1 MLFRGYSAKTFLM
14 LTLQSLKRGFPAV
27 WVFHAVVHVAPPVP
41 ARLRSACLGNGLC
54 QAG

>member
-27 WVFHAVVHVAPPVP
+27 SVFHAVVHAASPVF
-41 ARLRSACLGNGLC
+41 ARLRSACLGNSLYQDG
-54 QAG
+54 

>member
-1 MLFRGYSAKTFLM
+1 M

-41 ARLRSACLGNGLC
+41 ARLRSACLGNSLYQDG
-54 QAG
+54 